1 VILELKKL
9 FITEGYSIPID
20 FLLDLSD
27 IEFAFVKPLKKP
39 ISIKGEA
46 ANKAGVI
53 TLSMHYSVC
62 YEAPCDRCGTEVANE
77 FSFDTSYI
85 LATTKQSEEN
95 DEIILV
101 TDTEFNLDELCRS
114 DVLLHIPMKHLCRED
129 CLGLCVNCGK
139 NLNEGD
145 CGCNKKQID
154 PRLEAL
160 AKLLD

>member
-1 VILELKKL
+1 MILELKKL
-9 FITEGYSIPID
+9 FITENYSIPIE

-27 IEFAFVKPLKKP
+27 IDFSGVKPLKKP

-46 ANKAGVI
+46 ANKAGVV

-62 YEAPCDRCGTEVANE
+62 YEAPCDRCGTSSANE
-77 FSFDTSYI
+77 FSFDVEYI
-85 LATTKQSEEN
+85 LATTKQSEDN

-101 TDTEFNLDELCRS
+101 TESEFNLDELCRS

-129 CLGLCVNCGK
+129 CKGLCADCGK
-139 NLNEGD
+139 NLNEGGCD
-145 CGCNKKQID
+145 CNKKQID